1 MTLPGGS
8 DVGGEKAPL
17 EAGGSS
23 ESEVVVAEVAGTSVS
38 FLPGA
43 SSALGM
49 RQSGRCQVK

>member
-1 MTLPGGS
+1 MTRPGGS
-8 DVGGEKAPL
+8 DVGGEKVPL

-43 SSALGM
+43 SSALCM
-49 RQSGRCQVK
+49 PRSGRCQVK